1 MKRGKC
7 YNFLLKIKQ
16 MPKTQIFKHGWLKL
30 KGNLTSGNT
39 QSLVIYML
47 KLGLCGQA

>member
-1 MKRGKC
+1 MKSRKLH
-7 YNFLLKIKQ
+7 NFLLKIKQ

-39 QSLVIYML
+39 ALVIYML
-47 KLGLCGQA
+47 KLGFCGQA